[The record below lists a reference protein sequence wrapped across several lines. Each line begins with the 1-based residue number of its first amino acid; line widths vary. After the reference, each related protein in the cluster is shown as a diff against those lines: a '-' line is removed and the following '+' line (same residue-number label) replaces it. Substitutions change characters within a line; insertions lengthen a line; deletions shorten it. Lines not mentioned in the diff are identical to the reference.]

1 MEFRTKVALPSS
13 GFTLSLQQRV
23 LFLGSCFA
31 ENIGHRLA
39 QEPFACRVNPF
50 GVLYNP
56 VSIARMMQ
64 LVCGEEEL
72 SESFFFSSNEE
83 WHSWLNDSEF
93 DSSTAEDC
101 CGKLTA
107 RILEIRKELERT
119 DILFLT
125 LGTSRC
131 YIHKELNFVVGNC
144 HKQPDRTFREEDLSI
159 WQMEDVLSAALECM
173 WRKNPHLQVVFT
185 VSPYR
190 YAKYGFHESQLS
202 KAKLLLS
209 IEQLQAK
216 YEQCSYFP
224 AYEIVMDE
232 LRDYR
237 FYADDMLHPSVLA
250 IDYIW
255 ECFSDVYFSE
265 DTRLVLKEWK
275 AVRGALNHKPRNP
288 DSEAYKDFLRKTL
301 LKLEQLKEKYPKL
314 AVETEYKKIVGLLK

>member
-1 MEFRTKVALPSS
+1 MEFRTKVVLPSS
-13 GFTLSLQQRV
+13 DFTLSLQQRV

-31 ENIGHRLA
+31 ENVGRRLA
-39 QEPFACRVNPF
+39 EEPFACRVNPF

-64 LVCGEEEL
+64 LVCGEKEL
-72 SESFFFSSNEE
+72 LESFFFSSNGE

-93 DSSTAEDC
+93 DASTAEGC
-101 CGKLTA
+101 CSKLTA
-107 RILEIRKELERT
+107 RILEIRKELEGI
-119 DILFLT
+119 DVLFLT

-131 YIHKELNFVVGNC
+131 YIHKELDFVVGNC
-144 HKQPDRTFREEDLSI
+144 HKQPDRTFREEDLAI
-159 WQMEDVLSAALECM
+159 WQMEDVLSCALECL

-202 KAKLLLS
+202 KAKLLLT
-209 IEQLQAK
+209 IEQLQVK
-216 YEQCSYFP
+216 YEKCSYFP
-224 AYEIVMDE
+224 AYEIMMDE

-237 FYADDMLHPSVLA
+237 FYAADMLHPSVLA

-255 ECFSDVYFSE
+255 ECFSKVYFSE
-265 DTRLVLKEWK
+265 DTRSVLKEWK
-275 AVRGALNHKPRNP
+275 AIRGALNHKPRNP
-288 DSEAYKDFLRKTL
+288 DSEVYKDFLRKTL

-314 AVETEYKKIVGLLK
+314 VVETEYKKIVGLLK